1 MQSCQGLV
9 MAAVWGLTA
18 AAVLQ
23 VFQKCG
29 MVKED
34 DEGRKRVKI
43 YRDKEGRQKGDGLVT
58 YLKEPSVSCDVHE
71 ASGGWTPGVQRPDA
85 DSKCGAWLCSSGNKL
100 STCLQQPACPDV
112 ACQHGQLSGKLCFA
126 SSSAPGQVG
135 MPAQHSLGLLY
146 KALSEPPGQQNEC
159 SCCRPRCAASCQMRG
174 AHLGTASE
182 RSSCHKAFAL
192 RHRAL
197 YSAD

>member
-1 MQSCQGLV
+1 MQSCQGPV

-18 AAVLQ
+18 ATVLQ

-71 ASGGWTPGVQRPDA
+71 ASGGWTPVVQRPM
-85 DSKCGAWLCSSGNKL
+85 L
-100 STCLQQPACPDV
+100 T
-112 ACQHGQLSGKLCFA
+112 A
-126 SSSAPGQVG
+126 SVAPGCVCLAITLN
-135 MPAQHSLGLLY
+135 MPSTTR
-146 KALSEPPGQQNEC
+146 LS
-159 SCCRPRCAASCQMRG
+159 
-174 AHLGTASE
+174 
-182 RSSCHKAFAL
+182 
-192 RHRAL
+192 
-197 YSAD
+197 